1 LRSFVDALEMLR
13 HLLDGWRA
21 LERSLS
27 FWGPT
32 LDLPSWLAPAVALAG
47 LLGLVLLSGISLA
60 SLGTL
65 LTSML
70 FAVMLLESI
79 FGVTLQIAPPPRR

>member
-1 LRSFVDALEMLR
+1 MRSVIEAIELLR
-13 HLLDGWRA
+13 HLVASWHG
-21 LERSLS
+21 LERLLS
-27 FWGPT
+27 FWGPA
-32 LDLPSWLAPAVALAG
+32 LDVPSWLAPAVALAG

-70 FAVMLLESI
+70 FAALLLETV
-79 FGVTLQIAPPPRR
+79 FGITLQIAPPTGR

>member
-1 LRSFVDALEMLR
+1 MWSIVEGIEVLTR
-13 HLLDGWRA
+13 LLDGWRA
-21 LERSLS
+21 LERTLS

-32 LDLPSWLAPAVALAG
+32 PDLPSWLAPAVALAS

-70 FAVMLLESI
+70 FALILLESV